1 MEIQELITRGRIL
14 FSRAPKRLEV
24 FKLVNG
30 RRGPKEVAIK
40 VGKPV
45 VPTLNDLQK
54 MKNLELIKLKK
65 NSKGKVVKKEG
76 YTVYEKNP
84 LISNVSISYFTDSKS
99 KKHLPRKI
107 KLRTKQK
114 YKSSF
119 SALSIPSAPEILGI
133 CKHGED
139 QIYEFKASGVD
150 VKKITKKIGAFLN
163 TKQGGLLFYGVEDD
177 GTIVGTDMK
186 RQKFDNRIQ
195 NSIKNTIS
203 PSATVKIKSV
213 ETLGHEIIVLSIPAW
228 NRKDVYQYDGRTL
241 IRKGTNDFVA
251 SPDEVRKLHQGKYV
265 I

>member
-84 LISNVSISYFTDSKS
+84 LISNVSISYFTDSKF

-119 SALSIPSAPEILGI
+119 GVLSLPHAKEILDI

-139 QIYEFKASGVD
+139 QIYEFKAPGVD
-150 VKKITKKIGAFLN
+150 IKKITKKIGGFLN

-177 GTIVGTDMK
+177 GNIVGTDMR
-186 RQKFDNRIQ
+186 RQKFDNRLQ
-195 NSIKNTIS
+195 NSIKHTIF
-203 PSATVKIKSV
+203 PSTTITIRSV
-213 ETLGHEIIVLSIPAW
+213 NTLGHEIIVVLISPW
-228 NRKDVYQYDGRTL
+228 NRKDVYQYDGRTY
-241 IRKGTNDFVA
+241 IRKGTNDLVA
-251 SPDEVRKLHQGKYV
+251 SPDEVRKLHQGNYV
-265 I
+265 V